1 MSSSAFGYNLNDM
14 RAMIPLLLLVMLSVP
29 QLFADAMNA
38 SDSAGFESE
47 AFGDDFADE
56 FGTDHVEVYDPLEG
70 YNRWMTSFNDSLF
83 SYVLEPVF
91 VGYDAIFPEPIRV
104 SVNNF
109 FNNLYYPV
117 SLVNNLLQLK
127 IDAAYDETARF
138 VVNTTLGFGGFF
150 DPARAVGLEPHTE
163 DLGQTLGYYGVGGG
177 FHIVLPFFG
186 PTNLRDFSGDLL
198 DFYVNPI
205 YYVDVRGYN
214 MVNNTYEGWALVGY
228 KQLNKFSLYEAEYKE
243 LRNNAIDLYPLLR
256 DAYEQNRDKDISE

>member
-1 MSSSAFGYNLNDM
+1 
-14 RAMIPLLLLVMLSVP
+14 MIPLLLLVMLSVP